1 MSKNYT
7 LWNLLKEY
15 KIVIPIIQR
24 DYAQGRKGR
33 ETIRRNLIIDI
44 YNTLKDNAGRKLSMD
59 FVYGEEIK
67 DTLYP
72 LDGQQRLTTLWL
84 VHWYVLFMAQK
95 EYDEKD
101 LVQLKK
107 FRYETR
113 DSSTDFCECMCS
125 KSKLEDLK
133 QAKNDA
139 EDAPLDKL
147 IRSRTWFM
155 SEWLNDPTID
165 AMLRTLSGD
174 EDSRKDC
181 IESIFKKDDD
191 NYTEFWKKLIKESP
205 EESPITFELQ
215 PIGDE
220 KMPPD
225 AADEIYIKMN
235 ARGKPLS
242 DFENFKSDLIAW
254 INSSEN
260 PDNEKMKEKPEGDSS
275 EKTYASHFASQ
286 IDNAWTDVF
295 WNAVKDSEHM
305 DFDPLYFSFIN
316 RFVVNMTILKKDKDS
331 WLLKESLF
339 KSIKKEEYDKVLNDL
354 DDPQKKLKKA
364 YDKLYG
370 DKLSGKNADDS
381 KVTYDD
387 FEYYKDYLTFES
399 LEKLDKIFKALKNS
413 ETAGVIAERL
423 KSIKNEYSFI
433 PTGSYDTSQ
442 HRVIAHRTEMQE
454 RVYFYATC
462 RFIYAN
468 QGDDNDKPKPE
479 KTKTWKKEYKSWM
492 RVIHNLV
499 RNYYFNDV
507 ADMVSCMRLIAEL
520 SDNVFTDKY
529 TLADNGIYNGIVKD
543 KNDVVNNNTDNDD
556 DEAGA
561 SDDNTESKEE
571 KNIKKRKFYIQLKEE
586 KEKARAIMNGE
597 ATEET
602 ITEAE
607 NYNWF
612 NGSIRFLY
620 YENGNTVNWGK
631 FKKLFESA
639 KIWFPE
645 IVTIKNEEEKE
656 EKENT
661 VPVQT
666 VQALLS
672 GYTQFADIRDRFLF
686 ISTGYAD
693 RDDFCW
699 QRHILCNEDL
709 RFRISDQIK
718 KSKKES
724 EDVIEKIKKAIDEPM
739 ISVKEDTIDLDKDI
753 KDNDLKKLVKDA
765 IRLQENVYTL
775 LNTEGTNIVD
785 KLKNLK
791 TENNSEYYA
800 NFVNNKELIQH
811 IISNKNGQGKIRVSP
826 YIIVDDNGND
836 KTDSNIH
843 LNKMKGGQHYWVGA
857 NRKKHCER
865 IKEEGWTTKA
875 EYVDGY
881 YVGKEIKF
889 ENESKK
895 QITLSVKFDK
905 EKGVEK
911 DYIGDKTFDTV
922 FPKMKKL

>member
-7 LWNLLKEY
+7 LWNLLKDY

-59 FVYGEEIK
+59 FVYGEEIE
-67 DTLYP
+67 DTQTLYP

-95 EYDEKD
+95 KYDEKVLD
-101 LVQLKK
+101 QLKK

-139 EDAPLDKL
+139 KDTPLDKL

-191 NYTEFWKKLIKESP
+191 YTKFRKKLKN
-205 EESPITFELQ
+205 ITFELQ

-260 PDNEKMKEKPEGDSS
+260 TDKEKMEEKPEGDSS

-339 KSIKKEEYDKVLNDL
+339 KSIKKEVYETVLNKL

-433 PTGSYDTSQ
+433 PTGSYDNSQ

-468 QGDDNDKPKPE
+468 QDDNNYTLNPE
-479 KTKTWKKEYKSWM
+479 KTETWIKEYKSWM

-529 TLADNGIYNGIVKD
+529 TLAENGIYNGIVKD
-543 KNDVVNNNTDNDD
+543 KNDGANNNTV
-556 DEAGA
+556 
-561 SDDNTESKEE
+561 
-571 KNIKKRKFYIQLKEE
+571 IIQ
-586 KEKARAIMNGE
+586 
-597 ATEET
+597 
-602 ITEAE
+602 
-607 NYNWF
+607 
-612 NGSIRFLY
+612 IRH
-620 YENGNTVNWGK
+620 V
-631 FKKLFESA
+631 
-639 KIWFPE
+639 
-645 IVTIKNEEEKE
+645 
-656 EKENT
+656 
-661 VPVQT
+661 
-666 VQALLS
+666 
-672 GYTQFADIRDRFLF
+672 
-686 ISTGYAD
+686 
-693 RDDFCW
+693 
-699 QRHILCNEDL
+699 
-709 RFRISDQIK
+709 
-718 KSKKES
+718 
-724 EDVIEKIKKAIDEPM
+724 
-739 ISVKEDTIDLDKDI
+739 
-753 KDNDLKKLVKDA
+753 
-765 IRLQENVYTL
+765 
-775 LNTEGTNIVD
+775 
-785 KLKNLK
+785 
-791 TENNSEYYA
+791 
-800 NFVNNKELIQH
+800 
-811 IISNKNGQGKIRVSP
+811 
-826 YIIVDDNGND
+826 
-836 KTDSNIH
+836 
-843 LNKMKGGQHYWVGA
+843 
-857 NRKKHCER
+857 
-865 IKEEGWTTKA
+865 
-875 EYVDGY
+875 
-881 YVGKEIKF
+881 
-889 ENESKK
+889 
-895 QITLSVKFDK
+895 
-905 EKGVEK
+905 
-911 DYIGDKTFDTV
+911 
-922 FPKMKKL
+922 